1 VACAQETIFQTW
13 TSAGIEKKLSKK
25 LSLLLSEE
33 LRFGFDKPH
42 QYSFLSEAG
51 TKYKLGK
58 KMDAS
63 INLRVTVRGN
73 EITYRPY
80 VDLSYEVDI
89 QKFTIEPRLRYQYQL
104 QKNEPSESYFRAK
117 STVKYA
123 INKRWQPYVSG
134 ELFYHAFYYKGSL
147 FDEYRLAAG
156 IEHTYK
162 KVHTIKIFYLFD
174 QEFNV
179 NNPTQRHAA
188 GLAYEYEF

>member
-1 VACAQETIFQTW
+1 MAYAQETIFQTW

-25 LSLLLSEE
+25 LSLLVSEE
-33 LRFGFDKPH
+33 LRLGYNKPNE
-42 QYSFLSEAG
+42 YSFLSEAG
-51 TKYKLGK
+51 MKYKLGK

-63 INLRVTVRGN
+63 FNFRVTVKAN
-73 EITYRPY
+73 EIAYRPY
-80 VDLSYEVDI
+80 IDLSYEIDI

-104 QKNEPSESYFRAK
+104 QKNEPAENYFRAK
-117 STVKYA
+117 TTLKYE
-123 INKRWQPYVSG
+123 INKQWQPYVSG

-162 KVHTIKIFYLFD
+162 KAHTIKLYYLYD

-188 GLAYEYEF
+188 GLSYEYEF